1 MERDSLERPV
11 GACEELAGGQFG
23 LVWLGI
29 GFVIAYREGSARSV
43 TRGVPVERWAL
54 RRLAS
59 ICFWVAMKVL
69 NLDEQSQ
76 IHGARR
82 VALPTIE

>member
-11 GACEELAGGQFG
+11 GACEELVGGQFG

-29 GFVIAYREGSARSV
+29 GFVIADLEGSAEV
-43 TRGVPVERWAL
+43 GDQGLPVERWAL

-59 ICFWVAMKVL
+59 ICFWVAMKIL

-76 IHGARR
+76 IHRARQ
-82 VALPTIE
+82 VALPKIE